1 MLEKV
6 EKLLSEVDELVANTA
21 EEAEQLR
28 IKYLGTKGAIRGL
41 FADFKSVPNEQKK
54 AFGAKL
60 NELKTKAEEKQR
72 SLVKNVLDLISEIIV
87 WKKYIYV
94 AYIYI

>member
-28 IKYLGTKGAIRGL
+28 VKYLGTKGVIKAL
-41 FADFKSVPNEQKK
+41 FADFKSVPNE
-54 AFGAKL
+54 
-60 NELKTKAEEKQR
+60 
-72 SLVKNVLDLISEIIV
+72 
-87 WKKYIYV
+87 
-94 AYIYI
+94 